1 MRYFSNDASEL
12 VFAAPSTKIAVLGGV
27 ALALG
32 ASFLAASWAIGEAG
46 AGVFGGSPDAAALS
60 VALWCAG
67 VVAVAVAAVLALS
80 AVAYRCLVMTDA
92 DRIAVMARKG
102 LCLRK
107 YGNPLGLKDGELL
120 PRVSCSKVSDCV
132 YRLRVGTGSVTDDA
146 ISNASASISASL
158 VGRYGGYAVTQ
169 TEVGIAHDAVTF
181 TIEDVTEPHGLTFD
195 YVAQLTPPSVTEL
208 VVQRGTSIDLRTSGS
223 ILVAGKT
230 RSGKTTGIISLLLQ
244 ILLMGPDGHGS
255 EVVVVDPKRAELSRL
270 PHVVAP
276 DGDGDAHSILD
287 AMRAFATSMTERQAY
302 LNNLSAETGDA
313 VKWWDAG
320 MHPSFLFIDEYV
332 AARTLL
338 PQRAPKDDPGY
349 SLKEFDDLLKRI
361 VTMGASAG
369 CFVIVSIAEAS
380 VDSGGLPAMLR
391 SAMGTKVLFRPT
403 MPEARL
409 MWDAERL
416 RDMPERA
423 YGPGEAWFSSTDGV
437 HDGVA
442 YVRFPV
448 MRFRLYDELGHLLMA
463 YGE

>member
-1 MRYFSNDASEL
+1 
-12 VFAAPSTKIAVLGGV
+12 
-27 ALALG
+27 
-32 ASFLAASWAIGEAG
+32 
-46 AGVFGGSPDAAALS
+46 
-60 VALWCAG
+60 
-67 VVAVAVAAVLALS
+67 
-80 AVAYRCLVMTDA
+80 
-92 DRIAVMARKG
+92 
-102 LCLRK
+102 
-107 YGNPLGLKDGELL
+107 
-120 PRVSCSKVSDCV
+120 
-132 YRLRVGTGSVTDDA
+132 
-146 ISNASASISASL
+146 
-158 VGRYGGYAVTQ
+158 
-169 TEVGIAHDAVTF
+169 
-181 TIEDVTEPHGLTFD
+181 
-195 YVAQLTPPSVTEL
+195 
-208 VVQRGTSIDLRTSGS
+208 
-223 ILVAGKT
+223 VAGKT

-403 MPEARL
+403 MPEACL